1 MRKVVQQCQNEL
13 QYACLIRLD
22 EPAKAAEKCVQ
33 VCKGG
38 KLEKRSVMNVKK
50 QEHFTGSVKNKTIGL
65 KLSHLC

>member
-1 MRKVVQQCQNEL
+1 MYNNAKMNYSMHVC
-13 QYACLIRLD
+13 IRLD